1 MAKPPKPLAL
11 VVLDGW
17 GLSEKEEGNAIRQAC
32 TPNFDR
38 LWNNYPHTTLA
49 ASGKEVGLPKGQMGN
64 SEVGHLNLG
73 AGRIVYQDL
82 TRISL
87 GIKEGSFFENEELLE
102 AVENCKENDSALH
115 LMGLLS
121 DGGVHSHIEHL
132 YGLLRLAKRN
142 DIEEVY
148 IHAILDGRDVPPAS
162 GKQYIEELE
171 DKLAELEVGKIAT
184 VSGRYYTMDRDERWD
199 RTEKAYNVLAFGEG
213 VTAENAL
220 EAVEQSY
227 KEDTTDEF
235 VEPTVILD
243 GGEPVAK
250 INDNDSVIF
259 YNFRPDRARQITRA
273 FTDIDF
279 HGFDRKPEAPE
290 VHFVC
295 MTEYDETIDAQVAYP
310 HQEVV
315 DTFGEILARNGLK
328 QLRIAETEKYAH
340 VTFFFN
346 GGKEKPNPG
355 EDRKLISSPKIDT
368 YDEKP
373 EMSVY
378 EVTEELFNQLEETDY
393 DVIIL
398 NLANP
403 DMVGHTGDLGAC
415 CKAIEA
421 VDDCLQRIVDK
432 ILELGGEALITAD
445 HGNAEK
451 MIEPTTGEFHTAHTV
466 DPVPFIYV
474 TEENQD
480 VELIEHGKLAD
491 VAPTMLELLELEE
504 SEEMT
509 GNLLFQKGGV

>member
-1 MAKPPKPLAL
+1 MGESSKPLAL

-17 GLSEKEEGNAIRQAC
+17 GLSEKEEGNAIKQAC
-32 TPNFDR
+32 TDNFDR
-38 LWNNYPHTTLA
+38 LWKDYPHTTLA
-49 ASGKEVGLPKGQMGN
+49 ASGKEVGLPEGQMGN

-87 GIKEGSFFENEELLE
+87 GIKEGSFFENDVLLE
-102 AVENCKENDSALH
+102 AVENCKENNSVLH

-121 DGGVHSHIEHL
+121 DGGVHSHIKHL
-132 YGLLRLAKRN
+132 YGLLKLAKRN
-142 DIEEVY
+142 NIEEVY

-162 GKQYIEELE
+162 GKKYIKELE
-171 DKLAELEVGKIAT
+171 DKLVELGIGEIAT

-199 RTEKAYNVLAFGEG
+199 RTEKAYNALTFGEG
-213 VTAENAL
+213 VTAESAL

-227 KEDTTDEF
+227 EEDTTDEF
-235 VEPTVILD
+235 VEPTVITD
-243 GGEPVAK
+243 KGEPLGK
-250 INDNDSVIF
+250 IKDNDSVIF

-295 MTEYDETIDAQVAYP
+295 MTEYDETIDAPVAYP
-310 HQEVV
+310 SKEVV
-315 DTFGEILARNGLK
+315 NTFGEILSQNDLK

-355 EDRKLISSPKIDT
+355 EDRKLIPSPKIAT

-378 EVTEELFNQLEETDY
+378 EVTDELFNQLEETDY

-403 DMVGHTGDLGAC
+403 DMVGHTGDLNAC
-415 CKAIEA
+415 CEAIEA
-421 VDDCLQRIVDK
+421 VDDCLQKIVDK
-432 ILELGGEALITAD
+432 ILDLGGEALITAD

-451 MIEPTTGEFHTAHTV
+451 MIDFETGEPHTAHTI

-474 TEENQD
+474 TEDNQD

-491 VAPTMLELLELEE
+491 IAPTMLELLELEKPK
-504 SEEMT
+504 EMT
-509 GNLLFQKGGV
+509 GDLLFK

>member
-1 MAKPPKPLAL
+1 
-11 VVLDGW
+11 
-17 GLSEKEEGNAIRQAC
+17 
-32 TPNFDR
+32 
-38 LWNNYPHTTLA
+38 
-49 ASGKEVGLPKGQMGN
+49 
-64 SEVGHLNLG
+64 
-73 AGRIVYQDL
+73 
-82 TRISL
+82 
-87 GIKEGSFFENEELLE
+87 
-102 AVENCKENDSALH
+102 
-115 LMGLLS
+115 MGLLS

-142 DIEEVY
+142 DIKEVY
-148 IHAILDGRDVPPAS
+148 IHAILDGRDVSPAS
-162 GKQYIEELE
+162 GKQYLEELE

-199 RTEKAYNVLAFGEG
+199 RTEKAYNALAFGEG
-213 VTAENAL
+213 VTASNAL

-235 VEPTVILD
+235 VEPTVIID
-243 GGEPVAK
+243 KGEPVAK

-279 HGFDRKPEAPE
+279 HGFDRNPEAPE

-295 MTEYDETIDAQVAYP
+295 MTEYDETIDAPIAYP
-310 HQEVV
+310 HREVV

-346 GGKEKPNPG
+346 GGKEKPNSG
-355 EDRKLISSPKIDT
+355 EDRKLIPSPKIDT

-373 EMSVY
+373 EMSIY
-378 EVTEELFNQLEETDY
+378 KVTEELFNQLEETDY

-403 DMVGHTGDLGAC
+403 DMVGHTGDLDAC
-415 CKAIEA
+415 CEAIEA
-421 VDDCLQRIVDK
+421 VDDCLRRVVDK

-504 SEEMT
+504 PEEMT